1 MKKEVSKKVV
11 KKAIVAASMGLMLVM
26 GTAAC
31 GSSDSDD
38 TAVEGSLE
46 ASSAEEAVE
55 AASDEAPADF
65 SGEAPADL
73 PDAAPGEGMSGEAPQ
88 GDKPDGDKPDGD
100 KKGDKPEGEA
110 PADAASS
117 SSSN

>member
-26 GTAAC
+26 GIAAC

-46 ASSAEEAVE
+46 ASSAEE

-73 PDAAPGEGMSGEAPQ
+73 PDAAPGEGMSGVAPQ